1 MRTLTRS
8 FAQGLLVL
16 APVAITVWVVV
27 FTITTLDR
35 WLDTSIPGLGIV
47 IAAAGITVI
56 GYLAGNVVG
65 NKLFSWLESGMRRV
79 PLIRILY
86 DSLRDLFGAFVGS
99 KRKFD
104 KPVAVEIN
112 AHGLKVL
119 GFLTN
124 EHFDDPH
131 LAGPRLGVLA
141 RVVQLRRQP
150 DRRPR
155 RPRPSAR
162 RRRSGVHGIHRVRR
176 SDRHECGKNSG
187 RRADGLNGEPFAFRN
202 TGTGAE

>member
-86 DSLRDLFGAFVGS
+86 NSLRDLFGAFVGS

-112 AHGLKVL
+112 PHGLKVL
-119 GFLTN
+119 GFLTS

-131 LAGPRLGVLA
+131 LAGHVSVYLPESYNFAGNLIVVPA
-141 RVVQLRRQP
+141 DRVHPL
-150 DRRPR
+150 D
-155 RPRPSAR
+155 
-162 RRRSGVHGIHRVRR
+162 
-176 SDRHECGKNSG
+176 
-187 RRADGLNGEPFAFRN
+187 ADGAEFMAFIVSGGVTDMN
-202 TGTGAE
+202 AAKTVLDGQTV